1 MLRIINYNEFFFFLH
16 GETYRTVLKI
26 LSDSSNTIKGRSI
39 KNPRERLMCLKTF
52 HFSWFLSFHLNI
64 SFPCDVRFISTT
76 TINTFIRFVFKTRFI
91 FFVSWSMLIWILR
104 TCSVVTDFQH
114 RAMFLANKYQSLKFI
129 SVVRS
134 EMQANGV
141 KYDARPNF
149 EQQKQRNLLLKQ
161 VQVPSFSQKLWS
173 AEMAQRRDCYFQK
186 ERIIQRK
193 RCKIMYK

>member
-1 MLRIINYNEFFFFLH
+1 MN
-16 GETYRTVLKI
+16 RTVLKI

-39 KNPRERLMCLKTF
+39 KNPKKRLMWVETF
-52 HFSWFLSFHLNI
+52 NFSWFLPFDLNI
-64 SFPCDVRFISTT
+64 FFPCDVSFISTT
-76 TINTFIRFVFKTRFI
+76 TINTFSRFVFKTRFI
-91 FFVSWSMLIWILR
+91 FFVSWSILIWILR

-134 EMQANGV
+134 ETQANGV

-173 AEMAQRRDCYFQK
+173 AKMAHRRDCYFQE
-186 ERIIQRK
+186 ERIIRRK
-193 RCKIMYK
+193 KVQNYVRMIHSNCKQSVV

>member
-1 MLRIINYNEFFFFLH
+1 MW
-16 GETYRTVLKI
+16 
-26 LSDSSNTIKGRSI
+26 
-39 KNPRERLMCLKTF
+39 PKTF
-52 HFSWFLSFHLNI
+52 HFSWFLPFDLNI
-64 SFPCDVRFISTT
+64 SFPCDVSFISTT
-76 TINTFIRFVFKTRFI
+76 TINIFSRFVFKTRFI
-91 FFVSWSMLIWILR
+91 FFVSWSILIWILR

-134 EMQANGV
+134 ETQANGV

-173 AEMAQRRDCYFQK
+173 AEMAQRRDRYFQK

-193 RCKIMYK
+193 KVQNYVRIIHSNCKQSVV